1 MIANYGYKDGSGDYY
16 ISLDTDKC
24 DGCGKCVEA
33 CPYGVLEVVENPFD
47 PVEGGDIAVVTAA
60 QSKKI
65 KYTCMPCK
73 PASGKRE
80 LPCVIACPSS
90 ALSHSW

>member
-33 CPYGVLEVVENPFD
+33 CPYNVLEVVENPYD
-47 PVEGGDIAVVTAA
+47 PIEGGDIAVVTDE
-60 QSKKI
+60 QRKKI

-73 PASGKRE
+73 PASGERK
-80 LPCVIACPSS
+80 LPCVISCPTE
-90 ALSHSW
+90 ALTHSW

>member
-1 MIANYGYKDGSGDYY
+1 MIANYGYNDGSGVYL

-24 DGCGKCVEA
+24 DGCGKCVES
-33 CPYGVLEVVENPFD
+33 CPYGVLEVVENPYD
-47 PVEGGDIAVVTAA
+47 PIEGGMIVVVTKEH
-60 QSKKI
+60 SKKI

-80 LPCVIACPSS
+80 LPCVLSCPTK
-90 ALSHSW
+90 AMTHSW

>member
-1 MIANYGYKDGSGDYY
+1 MIANYGYKDGSGEYY

-33 CPYGVLEVVENPFD
+33 CPYSVLEVVENPFD
-47 PVEGGDIAVVTAA
+47 PMEGGDIVVVTD
-60 QSKKI
+60 QQRKKI

-80 LPCVIACPSS
+80 MPCVISCPTG
-90 ALSHSW
+90 ALTHSW

>member
-1 MIANYGYKDGSGDYY
+1 MIANYGYKDGSGEYY

-33 CPYGVLEVVENPFD
+33 CPAGVLEIVPNEFD
-47 PVEGGDIAVVTAA
+47 PIEGGMIAAVTEAER
-60 QSKKI
+60 KKI

-73 PASGKRE
+73 PVSGKRE
-80 LPCVIACPSS
+80 LPCVVSCPTE
-90 ALSHSW
+90 AISHSW

>member
-16 ISLDTDKC
+16 ITLDTDKC
-24 DGCGKCVEA
+24 DGCGKCVQA
-33 CPYGVLEVVENPFD
+33 CPYGVLEVVENPYD
-47 PVEGGDIAVVTAA
+47 PIEGEDIVVVTEE
-60 QSKKI
+60 QRKKI

-73 PASGKRE
+73 PASGERN
-80 LPCVIACPSS
+80 LPCVMACPTA